1 MVTSKVSTCVWRV
14 SPGLIRALDE
24 RFGEPVDAY
33 LNGSQTWL
41 RDDGPSGETI
51 EWRLHPAAGFRAPDG
66 LSHHDLF
73 PAVAFA
79 LASEAEPPAAADA
92 LWDGLEAYPA
102 YGDEIEPVPLAT
114 AVTDALGISPD
125 GAGQVDHDRIG
136 DAWEQARGHLSI
148 VDALFSE
155 LG

>member
-1 MVTSKVSTCVWRV
+1 MTAKVSTCVWRL
-14 SPGLIRALDE
+14 STDLIRALDE

-33 LNGSQTWL
+33 VNGSQTWL

-51 EWRLHPAAGFRAPDG
+51 EWRLHPAAGFRAPEG

-79 LASEAEPPAAADA
+79 LASETEPPAPIDA

-114 AVTDALGISPD
+114 AVTTALGIGPD
-125 GAGQVDHDRIG
+125 GTGQVDHDRIG
-136 DAWEQARGHLSI
+136 EAWEQARGRLSI
-148 VDALFSE
+148 VDALFAE